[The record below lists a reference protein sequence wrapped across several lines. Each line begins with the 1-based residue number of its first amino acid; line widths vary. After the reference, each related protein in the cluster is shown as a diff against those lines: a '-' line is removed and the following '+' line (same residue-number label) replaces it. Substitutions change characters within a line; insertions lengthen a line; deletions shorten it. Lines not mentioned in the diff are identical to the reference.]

1 MPEGLSVSE
10 VGKEIAH
17 HAHHAPESEDGDDS
31 SSGHHSGRTMTIVEA
46 LLLAVV
52 AVLAA
57 YSGFASA
64 KWGTESSLTLAKAST
79 VRNFA
84 SRAQL
89 QGLETKNFDA
99 STFNAWFSAY
109 VAGNSAAMTVAEHR
123 FRAQFLVAFNA
134 WIATDPFTNASAPK
148 GPTYMPEY
156 IQPGQ
161 AKSDRLDK
169 EADDLYSEGA
179 TDGQNADLYVRTT
192 VFLASV
198 LFLVGISGH
207 FRLRTAR
214 IGLIGVG
221 GAILVTSVVLL
232 LTTPRPPF

>member
-10 VGKEIAH
+10 VGKEIAE
-17 HAHHAPESEDGDDS
+17 HATKEEHSDDAPSADHS
-31 SSGHHSGRTMTIVEA
+31 SRLLSIVEA

-64 KWGTESSLTLAKAST
+64 KWGTESSLKLAKAAT

-99 STFNAWFSAY
+99 STFNAWFTAY
-109 VAGNSAAMTVAEHR
+109 SVGNTTAMAVAEQR

-134 WIATDPFTNASAPK
+134 WIATDPFTNPSAPK

-156 IQPGQ
+156 VQPGL
-161 AKSDRLDK
+161 AESTHLDN
-169 EADDLYSEGA
+169 EANSLYSEGA
-179 TDGQNADLYVRTT
+179 TDGQNSDLYVRTT
-192 VFLASV
+192 VFLATV

-221 GAILVTSVVLL
+221 GAILITSIVLL
-232 LTTPRPPF
+232 LTTPRPPL

>member
-10 VGKEIAH
+10 VGKEIAEH
-17 HAHHAPESEDGDDS
+17 RPKDEHGEEAKSDE
-31 SSGHHSGRTMTIVEA
+31 HSTRVLTIVEA
-46 LLLAVV
+46 ILLAVV

-64 KWGTESSLTLAKAST
+64 KWGTESSLTLAKAAT

-109 VAGNSAAMTVAEHR
+109 VAGNTTAMTVAEHR
-123 FRAQFLVAFNA
+123 FRPQFDVAFNA

-156 IQPGQ
+156 VQPGQ
-161 AKSDRLDK
+161 AETTRLDN
-169 EADDLYSEGA
+169 EADDLYSKGSM
-179 TDGQNADLYVRTT
+179 DGQNSDLYVRTT
-192 VFLASV
+192 VFLATV

-207 FRLRTAR
+207 FRLRSAR
-214 IGLIGVG
+214 IGLVAVG
-221 GAILVTSVVLL
+221 GAILVTSIILL
-232 LTTPRPPF
+232 LTTPRPAL